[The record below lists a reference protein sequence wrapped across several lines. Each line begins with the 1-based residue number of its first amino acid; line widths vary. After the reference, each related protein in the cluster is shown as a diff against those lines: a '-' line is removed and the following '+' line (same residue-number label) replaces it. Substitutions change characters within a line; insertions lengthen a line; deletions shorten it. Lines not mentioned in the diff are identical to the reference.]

1 MQWARKKH
9 RNNILL
15 TIEGQVGINILAII
29 EKKGAF
35 RGEHQCLLRCIH
47 TRVICGR
54 RHRID
59 KFETLLGA
67 EMTKKMSMK
76 NLLRYE
82 CKK

>member
-1 MQWARKKH
+1 MGTKKRH

-47 TRVICGR
+47 TKGQS
-54 RHRID
+54 H
-59 KFETLLGA
+59 
-67 EMTKKMSMK
+67 
-76 NLLRYE
+76 LRTPTSH
-82 CKK
+82 